1 MKSRATPSVARI
13 TGQAMV
19 KSFFTSSPSPWA
31 DLIGGMVPRAEH
43 GRSALPRAPCLG
55 GAAPAPTL
63 PLTAVVVQR
72 GELRGLVAAAG
83 AVAGLHAELVPRGLA
98 QLRQEDLTGAV
109 GAEAL
114 PDPVALGP
122 VLQDNGGDGAAP
134 AAPALQVQPGMRGV
148 DVGEE
153 VLVLAEGGLCGRGAV
168 RRAAAERGPLRRGTT
183 VGPGH
188 CGAGSPLPWVLAS
201 MISLMRPA
209 PTLFLAASFTLYQ
222 VPHLRLSSLKE
233 RSEELMNTSFHSS
246 LLSTEYWSTK
256 PVGAR
261 VGWSPLGTQAAGAG
275 DRHPGRA
282 REGVTAGTQSQRGTL
297 RPPRGTSRGHV
308 CCSARAAITHRFLP
322 DGDGNAAL
330 YSCAADVGYGYLKTA
345 SRDELLPCWTLRV
358 ARTEA
363 DSPAGTAC
371 SADPGRSHRREACGH
386 PQQLATS

>member
-1 MKSRATPSVARI
+1 MSISARLLASVQETQKREGLRELLGVMRQLRRAELGGPVPCTAALSPASPRSLFSRFSFLFLRMMKSRATPSVARI

-31 DLIGGMVPRAEH
+31 DLIGGMVPRAER
-43 GRSALPRAPCLG
+43 GRVGDERCREPPPRQRRPR
-55 GAAPAPTL
+55 PEP
-63 PLTAVVVQR
+63 PLTAVVVER

-83 AVAGLHAELVPRGLA
+83 AVAGLHAELVPGGLA
-98 QLRQEDLTGAV
+98 QLGQEDLAGAV

-122 VLQDNGGDGAAP
+122 VLQDDGGDGAAP
-134 AAPALQVQPGMRGV
+134 AAPALQVQPGVRGV

-168 RRAAAERGPLRRGTT
+168 RRLLRRESLG
-183 VGPGH
+183 GAGGS
-188 CGAGSPLPWVLAS
+188 GAGSPLPCVLAS

-256 PVGAR
+256 PAGAR
-261 VGWSPLGTQAAGAG
+261 TGRSP
-275 DRHPGRA
+275 PGR
-282 REGVTAGTQSQRGTL
+282 
-297 RPPRGTSRGHV
+297 
-308 CCSARAAITHRFLP
+308 
-322 DGDGNAAL
+322 
-330 YSCAADVGYGYLKTA
+330 
-345 SRDELLPCWTLRV
+345 
-358 ARTEA
+358 
-363 DSPAGTAC
+363 
-371 SADPGRSHRREACGH
+371 PGRSPPPAQFHAEVQNVTDRCEAGRGEAELSSSLGKLRGSGRRQRV
-386 PQQLATS
+386 PPPLPP